1 MQPIRSNHFDKIW
14 AKEFSNMLKK
24 KTTEPIGDG
33 WLKFDEIL
41 KKSLLSKNQLQLYLA
56 RNVKNGSMEKFR
68 GTRSVEGQKKLYCC
82 YWYRP
87 LIGKIK

>member
-1 MQPIRSNHFDKIW
+1 MQPIQSNHFDKIW

-41 KKSLLSKNQLQLYLA
+41 KKSLLSKYQLQVYLA
-56 RNVKNGSMEKFR
+56 LKVKDGSIEKFR
-68 GTRSVEGQKKLYCC
+68 GSRFVTGQKKLHCC
-82 YWYRP
+82 IWYRP
-87 LIGKIK
+87 LVGKIK